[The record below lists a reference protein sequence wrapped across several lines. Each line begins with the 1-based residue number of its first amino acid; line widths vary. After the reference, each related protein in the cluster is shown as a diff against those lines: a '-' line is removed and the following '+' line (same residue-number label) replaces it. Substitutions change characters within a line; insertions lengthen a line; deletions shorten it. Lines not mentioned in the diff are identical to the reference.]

1 MLCYKKLMMG
11 ERERDR
17 ERDQLFRRFERL
29 CTIVVQQHNYE
40 PRNHN
45 RHNDVGQGDDDIA
58 SSDKR

>member
-1 MLCYKKLMMG
+1 MMG